1 MYSAEII
8 LLILLAVLFF
18 RLFST
23 VSKLEKSNMLLA
35 LACGRLRRRVELLE
49 TALYGSE
56 KAQGIYDW
64 QMNLENEKVDEET
77 RQDPD
82 YLRAHYDAIRR
93 RDGEMPPDFS
103 YCHIGDYSIEYRLNN
118 LEKQLDIVR
127 PEKTFFQKIE
137 EEIENGRGVVS

>member
-1 MYSAEII
+1 MNVNQ
-8 LLILLAVLFF
+8 LILLGLIFFIVLIFNHKIF
-18 RLFST
+18 RLE
-23 VSKLEKSNMLLA
+23 KNKPALNLEI
-35 LACGRLRRRVELLE
+35 GRLRRRLELLE

-77 RQDPD
+77 RLDPD

-103 YCHIGDYSIEYRLNN
+103 YCHIGDYSIEYRLND